1 MCFNYIYILSMA
13 SYFPKV
19 KNIFT
24 NDEEN
29 NEKIVYY
36 LEPTFKYINFFVFIL
51 MLIPIT
57 LIIVYN
63 SIEKPESFETQ
74 GFKNKYLETESF
86 KMNEKDSSISEDDDI
101 EDWDVIEYLKEKF
114 DNFYNYIL
122 TQLIVKNHN
131 GIQSINIRYNIE

>member
-1 MCFNYIYILSMA
+1 MTSILSIA
-13 SYFPKV
+13 TDFFKS
-19 KNIFT
+19 
-24 NDEEN
+24 NDEN
-29 NEKIVYY
+29 KEKEVYY
-36 LEPTFKYINFFVFIL
+36 LEPTFKFINFGVFII

-63 SIEKPESFETQ
+63 SLVVENFA
-74 GFKNKYLETESF
+74 NKYLETEKF
-86 KMNEKDSSISEDDDI
+86 NMNKKTISISEDDDI

>member
-1 MCFNYIYILSMA
+1 MA
-13 SYFPKV
+13 SIFSKV
-19 KNIFT
+19 KNKFT

-36 LEPTFKYINFFVFIL
+36 LEPKFKYINFFVFIL

-114 DNFYNYIL
+114 DNIYNYIS

-131 GIQSINIRYNIE
+131 GVQSINIRYNIE

>member
-1 MCFNYIYILSMA
+1 MA
-13 SYFPKV
+13 SIFSKV
-19 KNIFT
+19 KNKFT

-36 LEPTFKYINFFVFIL
+36 LEPKFKYINFFVFIL

>member
-1 MCFNYIYILSMA
+1 
-13 SYFPKV
+13 
-19 KNIFT
+19 
-24 NDEEN
+24 
-29 NEKIVYY
+29 
-36 LEPTFKYINFFVFIL
+36 

-63 SIEKPESFETQ
+63 SLEKSET
-74 GFKNKYLETESF
+74 FANKYLETESF
-86 KMNEKDSSISEDDDI
+86 KMDESDISMSDDDYDR

-114 DNFYNYIL
+114 DKFYNYIL

>member
-1 MCFNYIYILSMA
+1 MTS
-13 SYFPKV
+13 
-19 KNIFT
+19 IFSKAKDMFKS
-24 NDEEN
+24 NDEN
-29 NEKIVYY
+29 NENIVYY
-36 LEPTFKYINFFVFIL
+36 LEPTFKFINFGVFII

-63 SIEKPESFETQ
+63 LIEKTQ

-114 DNFYNYIL
+114 DNIYNYIS

-131 GIQSINIRYNIE
+131 GVQSINIRYNIE

>member
-1 MCFNYIYILSMA
+1 MTS
-13 SYFPKV
+13 
-19 KNIFT
+19 IFSKAKDIFKS
-24 NDEEN
+24 NDEN

-36 LEPTFKYINFFVFIL
+36 LEPTFKFIHFGVFIM

-63 SIEKPESFETQ
+63 SLVE
-74 GFKNKYLETESF
+74 GFANKYLETEKF
-86 KMNEKDSSISEDDDI
+86 NMNKKTISISEDDDI
-101 EDWDVIEYLKEKF
+101 EDWDLIEYLKEKF

>member
-1 MCFNYIYILSMA
+1 MA
-13 SYFPKV
+13 STFSKV
-19 KNIFT
+19 KNIFIS
-24 NDEEN
+24 NEEN

-36 LEPTFKYINFFVFIL
+36 LEPTFKFINFGVFIL

-63 SIEKPESFETQ
+63 LIEKPQ

-114 DNFYNYIL
+114 DNIYNYIL
-122 TQLIVKNHN
+122 TRLIVKNHN
-131 GIQSINIRYNIE
+131 GVQSINIRYNIE

>member
-1 MCFNYIYILSMA
+1 MTS
-13 SYFPKV
+13 
-19 KNIFT
+19 IFSKAKDIFKS
-24 NDEEN
+24 NDEN

-36 LEPTFKYINFFVFIL
+36 LEPTFKFIHFGVFIM

-63 SIEKPESFETQ
+63 LLDKLVVENFA
-74 GFKNKYLETESF
+74 NKYLETEKF
-86 KMNEKDSSISEDDDI
+86 NMNKKTISISEDDDI

>member
-1 MCFNYIYILSMA
+1 MTS
-13 SYFPKV
+13 
-19 KNIFT
+19 IFSKAKDIFKS
-24 NDEEN
+24 NDEN
-29 NEKIVYY
+29 NENIVYY
-36 LEPTFKYINFFVFIL
+36 LEPTFKFIHFGVFIM

-63 SIEKPESFETQ
+63 LLVVENFA
-74 GFKNKYLETESF
+74 NKHLETEKF
-86 KMNEKDSSISEDDDI
+86 NMNKKTISISEDDDI

>member
-1 MCFNYIYILSMA
+1 MTS
-13 SYFPKV
+13 
-19 KNIFT
+19 IFSKAKDIFKS
-24 NDEEN
+24 NDEN
-29 NEKIVYY
+29 NENIVYY
-36 LEPTFKYINFFVFIL
+36 LEPTFKFIHFGVFIM

-63 SIEKPESFETQ
+63 LLVVENFA
-74 GFKNKYLETESF
+74 NKYLETEKF
-86 KMNEKDSSISEDDDI
+86 NMNKKTISISEDDDI
-101 EDWDVIEYLKEKF
+101 EDWDVIEYLKKNF

>member
-1 MCFNYIYILSMA
+1 MTSILSIA
-13 SYFPKV
+13 TDFFKS
-19 KNIFT
+19 
-24 NDEEN
+24 NDEN
-29 NEKIVYY
+29 KEKEVYY
-36 LEPTFKYINFFVFIL
+36 LEPTFKFINFGVFII

-63 SIEKPESFETQ
+63 SLVVEDFA
-74 GFKNKYLETESF
+74 NKYLETEKF
-86 KMNEKDSSISEDDDI
+86 NMNKKTISISEDDDI

>member
-1 MCFNYIYILSMA
+1 MTS
-13 SYFPKV
+13 
-19 KNIFT
+19 IFSKAKDMFKS
-24 NDEEN
+24 NDEN
-29 NEKIVYY
+29 NENIVYY
-36 LEPTFKYINFFVFIL
+36 LEPTFKFINFGVFII

-63 SIEKPESFETQ
+63 SLDKSDAEEFA
-74 GFKNKYLETESF
+74 NKYLETENYN
-86 KMNEKDSSISEDDDI
+86 MNKKTISISEDDNR

-122 TQLIVKNHN
+122 TKLIVKNHN

>member
-1 MCFNYIYILSMA
+1 MCFNYIYIISMT
-13 SYFPKV
+13 S
-19 KNIFT
+19 IFSKAKDMFKS
-24 NDEEN
+24 NDEN
-29 NEKIVYY
+29 NENIVYY
-36 LEPTFKYINFFVFIL
+36 LEPTFKFINFGVFII

-63 SIEKPESFETQ
+63 SLDKSDAEEFA
-74 GFKNKYLETESF
+74 NKYLETENYN
-86 KMNEKDSSISEDDDI
+86 MNKKTISISEDDNR

-122 TQLIVKNHN
+122 TKLIVKNHN

>member
-1 MCFNYIYILSMA
+1 MA

-63 SIEKPESFETQ
+63 LIEKTQ

-114 DNFYNYIL
+114 DNIYNYIL

-131 GIQSINIRYNIE
+131 GVQSINIRYNIE

>member
-1 MCFNYIYILSMA
+1 MTSILSIA
-13 SYFPKV
+13 TDFFKS
-19 KNIFT
+19 
-24 NDEEN
+24 NDEN
-29 NEKIVYY
+29 KEKEVYY
-36 LEPTFKYINFFVFIL
+36 LEPTFKFINFGVFII

-63 SIEKPESFETQ
+63 SLDKSDVEPFT
-74 GFKNKYLETESF
+74 NKYLETEKF
-86 KMNEKDSSISEDDDI
+86 NMNKKTISISEDDDI

>member
-1 MCFNYIYILSMA
+1 MTSILSIA
-13 SYFPKV
+13 TDFFKS
-19 KNIFT
+19 
-24 NDEEN
+24 NDEN
-29 NEKIVYY
+29 KEKEVYY
-36 LEPTFKYINFFVFIL
+36 LEPTFKFINFGVFII

-63 SIEKPESFETQ
+63 SLAEPFT
-74 GFKNKYLETESF
+74 NKYLETEKF
-86 KMNEKDSSISEDDDI
+86 NMNKKTISISEDDDI

>member
-1 MCFNYIYILSMA
+1 MTS
-13 SYFPKV
+13 
-19 KNIFT
+19 IFSKAKDIFKS
-24 NDEEN
+24 NDEN
-29 NEKIVYY
+29 NENIVYY
-36 LEPTFKYINFFVFIL
+36 LEPTFKFIHFGVFIM

-63 SIEKPESFETQ
+63 SLVE
-74 GFKNKYLETESF
+74 GFANKYLETEKF
-86 KMNEKDSSISEDDDI
+86 NMNKKTISISEDDDI

>member
-1 MCFNYIYILSMA
+1 MTS
-13 SYFPKV
+13 
-19 KNIFT
+19 IFSKAKDIFKS
-24 NDEEN
+24 NDEN
-29 NEKIVYY
+29 NENIVYY
-36 LEPTFKYINFFVFIL
+36 LEPTFKFIHFGVFIM

-63 SIEKPESFETQ
+63 LLVVENFA
-74 GFKNKYLETESF
+74 NKYLETEKF
-86 KMNEKDSSISEDDDI
+86 NMNKKTISISEDDDI

>member
-1 MCFNYIYILSMA
+1 MA
-13 SYFPKV
+13 SKFSKE

-24 NDEEN
+24 SDEEN
-29 NEKIVYY
+29 NKKIVYY
-36 LEPTFKYINFFVFIL
+36 LEPTFKFINFGVFIL

-114 DNFYNYIL
+114 DNIYNYIL

-131 GIQSINIRYNIE
+131 GVQSINIRYNIE

>member
-1 MCFNYIYILSMA
+1 MA

-86 KMNEKDSSISEDDDI
+86 KMNEKDSSISEDDAI

-114 DNFYNYIL
+114 DNIYNYIL

-131 GIQSINIRYNIE
+131 GVQSINIRYNIE

>member
-1 MCFNYIYILSMA
+1 MTS
-13 SYFPKV
+13 
-19 KNIFT
+19 IFSKAKDIFKS
-24 NDEEN
+24 NDEN
-29 NEKIVYY
+29 NENIVYY
-36 LEPTFKYINFFVFIL
+36 LEPTFKFIHFGVFIM

-63 SIEKPESFETQ
+63 SLAEPFT
-74 GFKNKYLETESF
+74 NKYLESENF
-86 KMNEKDSSISEDDDI
+86 NMNKKTISISEDDDI

>member
-1 MCFNYIYILSMA
+1 MTS
-13 SYFPKV
+13 
-19 KNIFT
+19 IFSKAKDIFIS
-24 NDEEN
+24 DEEN
-29 NEKIVYY
+29 KQNIVYY
-36 LEPTFKYINFFVFIL
+36 LEPTFKFIHFGVFII

-63 SIEKPESFETQ
+63 SLDKSET
-74 GFKNKYLETESF
+74 FAIKYLETESF
-86 KMNEKDSSISEDDDI
+86 KMDENNISISEDDDDR

-114 DNFYNYIL
+114 DKFYNYIL

>member
-1 MCFNYIYILSMA
+1 MA
-13 SYFPKV
+13 SKFSKE

-24 NDEEN
+24 SDEEN
-29 NEKIVYY
+29 NKKIVYY
-36 LEPTFKYINFFVFIL
+36 LEPTFKFINFGVFIL

-63 SIEKPESFETQ
+63 LIEKPESFETQ

-114 DNFYNYIL
+114 DNIYNYIL

-131 GIQSINIRYNIE
+131 GVQSINIRYNIE

>member
-1 MCFNYIYILSMA
+1 MTS
-13 SYFPKV
+13 
-19 KNIFT
+19 IFST
-24 NDEEN
+24 AKDMFKSDKEN
-29 NEKIVYY
+29 NQNVVYY
-36 LEPTFKYINFFVFIL
+36 LEPTFKFIHFGVFIM

-63 SIEKPESFETQ
+63 SLEKSET
-74 GFKNKYLETESF
+74 FANKYLETESF
-86 KMNEKDSSISEDDDI
+86 KMDESDISMSDDDYDR

-114 DNFYNYIL
+114 DKFYNYIL

>member
-1 MCFNYIYILSMA
+1 
-13 SYFPKV
+13 
-19 KNIFT
+19 
-24 NDEEN
+24 
-29 NEKIVYY
+29 
-36 LEPTFKYINFFVFIL
+36 

-63 SIEKPESFETQ
+63 LIEKPESFETQ

-114 DNFYNYIL
+114 DNIYNYIL

-131 GIQSINIRYNIE
+131 GVQSINIRYNIE

>member
-1 MCFNYIYILSMA
+1 MA

-114 DNFYNYIL
+114 DNIYNYIS

-131 GIQSINIRYNIE
+131 GVQSINIRYNIE

>member
-1 MCFNYIYILSMA
+1 MA
-13 SYFPKV
+13 STFSKENN
-19 KNIFT
+19 KFISN
-24 NDEEN
+24 EEN

-36 LEPTFKYINFFVFIL
+36 LEPTFKFINFGVFIL

-86 KMNEKDSSISEDDDI
+86 KMNEKDSSISEDDAI

-114 DNFYNYIL
+114 DNIYNYIL
-122 TQLIVKNHN
+122 TQLIVKKHN
-131 GIQSINIRYNIE
+131 GVQSINIRYNIE

>member
-1 MCFNYIYILSMA
+1 MTS
-13 SYFPKV
+13 
-19 KNIFT
+19 IFSKAKDIFKS
-24 NDEEN
+24 NDEN
-29 NEKIVYY
+29 NENIVYY
-36 LEPTFKYINFFVFIL
+36 LEPTFKFIHFGVFIM

-63 SIEKPESFETQ
+63 SLDKSDVEEFA
-74 GFKNKYLETESF
+74 NKYLETEKF
-86 KMNEKDSSISEDDDI
+86 NMNKKTISISEDDDI

>member
-1 MCFNYIYILSMA
+1 MTS
-13 SYFPKV
+13 
-19 KNIFT
+19 IFSKAKDMFKS
-24 NDEEN
+24 NDEN
-29 NEKIVYY
+29 NENIVYY
-36 LEPTFKYINFFVFIL
+36 LEPTFKFINFGVFII

-63 SIEKPESFETQ
+63 SLDKSDAEEFA
-74 GFKNKYLETESF
+74 NKYLETEKF
-86 KMNEKDSSISEDDDI
+86 NMNKKTISISEDDDI

>member
-1 MCFNYIYILSMA
+1 MTS
-13 SYFPKV
+13 
-19 KNIFT
+19 IFSKAKDMFKS
-24 NDEEN
+24 NDEN
-29 NEKIVYY
+29 NENIVYY
-36 LEPTFKYINFFVFIL
+36 LEPTFKFINFGVFII

-63 SIEKPESFETQ
+63 SLDKSET
-74 GFKNKYLETESF
+74 FAIKYLETESF
-86 KMNEKDSSISEDDDI
+86 KMDENNISISEDDDDR

-114 DNFYNYIL
+114 DKFYNYIL